1 MPDRCCVPCCES
13 NYCSTKEIQGYIS
26 VFRFPSNPQLFNKW
40 VKSIPRENWAPSKRS
55 VVCIKHFEPHFILTS
70 YHYQTA
76 SGQTQTYHYDRPKL
90 KPEAYPTIFLGAP
103 KYLTKLVRPPRKSPD
118 ERRNQIKDR
127 EIHSQNEFQE
137 TQRKEDVILNFDFLK
152 QDLASYINK
161 FNTDYCPYYYLH
173 MEFKIKPTG
182 GVVIY
187 KMNYELMK
195 CDFYVEI
202 SEDLVPKIYVQY
214 TIMSIEEVQL
224 IIGAKVLSKWSKLKE
239 VLEHICLKNYAP
251 TIDSALETL
260 KKHFQKLIN
269 IISKTTASE
278 IQIAQLNFLEEQIF
292 LLFKQQKRYS
302 SKMLMISLLISLQ
315 SKKCYEALRANSILQ
330 LPHPKYLQQLTSSL
344 KVSPDKSLQNNH
356 FLKVISSKLSEKWV
370 VLEADKIYVKEA
382 VEYKSGARNY

>member
-76 SGQTQTYHYDRPKL
+76 SGQTQTY
-90 KPEAYPTIFLGAP
+90 
-103 KYLTKLVRPPRKSPD
+103 
-118 ERRNQIKDR
+118 
-127 EIHSQNEFQE
+127 
-137 TQRKEDVILNFDFLK
+137 
-152 QDLASYINK
+152 
-161 FNTDYCPYYYLH
+161 
-173 MEFKIKPTG
+173 
-182 GVVIY
+182 
-187 KMNYELMK
+187 
-195 CDFYVEI
+195 
-202 SEDLVPKIYVQY
+202 
-214 TIMSIEEVQL
+214 
-224 IIGAKVLSKWSKLKE
+224 
-239 VLEHICLKNYAP
+239 
-251 TIDSALETL
+251 
-260 KKHFQKLIN
+260 
-269 IISKTTASE
+269 
-278 IQIAQLNFLEEQIF
+278 
-292 LLFKQQKRYS
+292 

-370 VLEADKIYVKEA
+370 VLEADKIYVLCL
-382 VEYKSGARNY
+382 